1 MRIRRWAG
9 LLALAAVAF
18 WLGRGSGDLSA
29 QSLLP
34 DGVFVRDSGGG
45 VWLIIGGQRAQ
56 VPFLPAGDD
65 VIFGVP
71 DSGQWV
77 VQGEG
82 GVLTLGGQPDY
93 VFAPPVMMPPAP
105 EPTAT
110 PAPTATPV
118 VENPGP
124 TVTLQVDDTRI
135 IVGQTVNLT
144 LIANDSDG
152 IEWMQWEG
160 TVAADGDNDNKA
172 TGDPELDAEHRF
184 ECDGRTQCANV
195 WQVTPKTPG
204 RYVLRARGRDSA
216 GNRSEW
222 VEIDFRVQAG
232 AATATP
238 VPATATVAPAGSPTP

>member
-1 MRIRRWAG
+1 MPTLRWAG

-18 WLGRGSGDLSA
+18 WLGRGSADLSA
-29 QSLLP
+29 QPLLP

-65 VIFGVP
+65 VIFAVP

-82 GVLTLGGQPDY
+82 GILTLGAMPEY
-93 VFAPPVMMPPAP
+93 VYAPPVALPPAP

-110 PAPTATPV
+110 PTPAPAAAD
-118 VENPGP
+118 PGP
-124 TVTLQVDDTRI
+124 SVIIQVDDTRI
-135 IVGQTVNLT
+135 QAGQTVSVT
-144 LIANDSDG
+144 VIGNDSDG
-152 IEWMQWEG
+152 IEWIQWEG
-160 TVAADGDNDNKA
+160 TIEGEGDNDNQA

-184 ECDGRTQCANV
+184 DCDNRTQCANV
-195 WQVTPKTPG
+195 WQVTPKTAG
-204 RYVLRARGRDSA
+204 RFLLRARGRDSA

-222 VEIDFRVQAG
+222 VQIDFRVQAG
-232 AATATP
+232 PATP
-238 VPATATVAPAGSPTP
+238 TPTPAGPAPAVGSPTP

>member
-1 MRIRRWAG
+1 MRILRFAG

-18 WLGRGSGDLSA
+18 WLGRGSADLSA
-29 QSLLP
+29 QPLLP

-45 VWLIIGGQRAQ
+45 IWLIIGGQRAQ

-82 GVLTLGGQPDY
+82 GVLTLGGQPEY
-93 VFAPPVMMPPAP
+93 VMAAPVTMPVAA

-110 PAPTATPV
+110 MTPTPTQV

-124 TVTLQVDDTRI
+124 TVSLQVDDTRI
-135 IVGQTVNLT
+135 VAGQTVNLT
-144 LIANDSDG
+144 LIADDSDG
-152 IEWMQWEG
+152 IEWIQWEG
-160 TVAADGDNDNKA
+160 TIAADGDNDNKA
-172 TGDPELDAEHRF
+172 TGDSELDAEHRF
-184 ECDGRTQCANV
+184 ECDGRTQCANI
-195 WQVTPKTPG
+195 WQIKPQTPG

-222 VEIDFRVQAG
+222 TEIDFRVQAG

-238 VPATATVAPAGSPTP
+238 TATPPAAPVTGSPTP